1 MTKDALSSPYDN
13 NKPKGLLFT
22 EKGKVAAWVSQ
33 TPYSTIP
40 DAYFEEK
47 FSKNNTRANNE
58 WSDNYQLAYFN
69 PDNIETNGSLTDVID
84 IERAAGECSFSCSFI
99 EAIKQSAKE
108 KDIEGI
114 TWLILLY
121 DSGYNHEKT
130 GVTEDEHTTFL
141 GEYSY
146 DYGAKSL
153 YDIEDSAINLDE

>member
-1 MTKDALSSPYDN
+1 MTKDTAPPTNDN

-22 EKGKVAAWVSQ
+22 DKGKVTAWVSQ

-58 WSDNYQLAYFN
+58 WSDNYQLSYFH
-69 PDNIETNGSLTDVID
+69 PDNIETNGSLTDDID

-108 KDIEGI
+108 KGIDRI

-130 GVTEDEHTTFL
+130 GVTNDEYTTFL

-153 YDIEDSAINLDE
+153 YDIEDGAINLDE

>member
-1 MTKDALSSPYDN
+1 MTKDAPPSPYNN

-40 DAYFEEK
+40 DEYFEEK

-58 WSDNYQLAYFN
+58 WSDNYKLAYFN
-69 PDNIETNGSLTDVID
+69 PDNIETNGSLTDNID

-108 KDIEGI
+108 KGIGNI

-121 DSGYNHEKT
+121 DSGYNAEKT
-130 GVTEDEHTTFL
+130 DVTNDEHTVFL
-141 GEYSY
+141 GEYAY
-146 DYGAKSL
+146 DYAAKSL
-153 YDIEDSAINLDE
+153 YDIEEGAVNLDE